1 MPPPSS
7 SAQLSMA
14 AGTLPSPPPL
24 QLAQAGDRPRALLGC
39 PGKEKSGMQSPWEA
53 LWLSR
58 GPWGQL
64 SPTAHLPPWGR
75 MA

>member
-14 AGTLPSPPPL
+14 AGTLPSPSPL

-53 LWLSR
+53 LWLS
-58 GPWGQL
+58 
-64 SPTAHLPPWGR
+64 
-75 MA
+75 